1 MRRGAFA
8 TALVAALLVSAG
20 PALAA
25 DVQAHATRVG
35 PAPASQTLQLVLPLK
50 VDSAA
55 LQRWAMEVATPG
67 SGHYREYM
75 SIPALARRFGGSAR
89 ASARVIRYLRS
100 VGARD
105 VKLDTT
111 RLFVDATVSAG
122 LAQRLFA
129 TPLAQFRSA
138 SASRYISPTGAIHV
152 PSSIRGL
159 VSGVVGLDTLAP
171 APPRQPK
178 RPSHTVAHDA
188 AQPSSVAPRTGT
200 PAGCASGEGTGA
212 FTPNQ
217 YLTAYDYG
225 PLRSAGLS
233 GQGERVALI
242 EIDGF
247 NDGDLR
253 TFASCFGL
261 DIPAINVYG
270 VGGVHTTLPPGP
282 EATLDV
288 EVLDATAPDLK
299 EMDVYES
306 QGTAAGSIEALTSPV
321 HNAGH
326 VPQVISASL
335 GLCEQQLA
343 EEQGGPTA
351 ITTTEDALAMTGA
364 SGISFL
370 ASSGDSGSA
379 NCTGSQGQPLPVL
392 AVSYPASSPFATAV
406 GGTNLA
412 LNSANQ
418 IVNQVVWN
426 DTSLQ
431 PGAAAGGGLSAAF
444 FRPPYQKGL
453 VGPNKRAVPDVSML
467 ADIAPGYAV
476 YCSNSECLS
485 ELPTAWR
492 SVGGTS
498 AATPLLAGGFAL
510 IDQELRMRHL
520 QNLGFANPLLYALGR
535 QAATRAQVFDDVT
548 RFGNDIGPF
557 IGAGA
562 LGCCTAGPG
571 FDDASGWGSVNLAPF
586 AAYALKLQPPNE
598 SVSVKSHQ
606 SPVKQK
612 AIDVT
617 VSCSGA
623 CRLAAAALIKI
634 GGSKP
639 FEVDSS
645 SFKLK
650 SAGSKKVAIHFGNR
664 ALGKLRAG
672 LRAHKKITAQVFGVL
687 LSSSGATISATA
699 GHSLTIKS

>member
-8 TALVAALLVSAG
+8 LGVLAAFVFWAA

-25 DVQAHATRVG
+25 NVQAQATRVG
-35 PAPASQTLQLVLPLK
+35 PAPAGQSLQLVLPLK

-55 LQRWAMEVATPG
+55 LQQWAMEVATPG

-75 SIPALARRFGGSAR
+75 SIAALARRFGGSAS
-89 ASARVIRYLRS
+89 ASARVLHYLRS

-105 VKLDTT
+105 VRLDTT
-111 RLFVDATVSAG
+111 HLFVAATVTAR

-129 TPLAQFRSA
+129 TPLAQFRTA
-138 SASRYISPTGAIHV
+138 GASRYIAPTAAVHV
-152 PSSIRGL
+152 PAAIDGL
-159 VSGVVGLDTLAP
+159 VTGVVGLDTLAP
-171 APPRQPK
+171 PAPSQPRA
-178 RPSHTVAHDA
+178 RSRAVAHSA
-188 AQPSSVAPRTGT
+188 AQPSSAMALSGT
-200 PAGCASGEGTGA
+200 PAGCSSALGTGG

-217 YLTAYDYG
+217 YLTAYGYN
-225 PLRSAGLS
+225 PLRSAGLD

-247 NDGDLR
+247 NDADLK
-253 TFASCFGL
+253 TFADCFHL

-270 VGGVHTTLPPGP
+270 VGGVHQTLAPGP

-299 EMDVYES
+299 EMDVYEA
-306 QGTAAGSIEALTSPV
+306 QGTAASTLQALTAPV
-321 HNAGH
+321 HNPGH
-326 VPQVISASL
+326 TPQVISASL
-335 GLCEQQLA
+335 GLCEQELA
-343 EEQGGPTA
+343 QEPGGPTA
-351 ITTTEDALAMTGA
+351 ITTDENALAMAGA

-370 ASSGDSGSA
+370 ASTGDSGSA
-379 NCTGSQGQPLPVL
+379 NCTNAQGQLAPLL
-392 AVSYPASSPFATAV
+392 SVSYPSSSPFATAV
-406 GGTNLA
+406 GGTNFT

-418 IVNQVVWN
+418 IVNQLVWN

-431 PGAAAGGGLSAAF
+431 PGSAAGGGLSAAF
-444 FRPPYQKGL
+444 FRPSYQKGI
-453 VGPNKRAVPDVSML
+453 VGPNRRALPDVSML

-476 YCSNSECLS
+476 YCSNSTCLS
-485 ELPTAWR
+485 ENPSAWR
-492 SVGGTS
+492 PVGGTS

-510 IDQELRMRHL
+510 IDQELREHHL
-520 QNLGFANPLLYALGR
+520 QNLGLANPLLYELGR
-535 QAATRAQVFDDVT
+535 QASTRAQVFDDVT
-548 RFGNDIGPF
+548 RYSNDVGPYVFGP
-557 IGAGA
+557 A

-586 AAYALKLQPPNE
+586 AAYALKLQPPNV
-598 SVSVKSHQ
+598 SVSIKGHQ
-606 SPVKQK
+606 SPVRQK

-634 GGSKP
+634 GGGKS
-639 FEVDSS
+639 FEVDSR
-645 SFKLK
+645 SFKLQ
-650 SAGSKKVAIHFGNR
+650 SAGSKKVAIRFGSK

-672 LRAHKKITAQVFGVL
+672 LHAHKKITADVFGVL

-699 GHSLTIKS
+699 GHNLTIKS